1 MDSPKTKKQKE
12 KKKSQEF
19 GWYAFYYKISNA
31 DEKIMMSGFGFELLK
46 SKYFGMFK
54 KKKKML
60 RSQYFIIFLQ

>member
-12 KKKSQEF
+12 KRKSQEF

-54 KKKKML
+54 KKKKCYVHNIL
-60 RSQYFIIFLQ
+60 